1 MSHGLYFGLD
11 SDRHGQSVCFPFH
24 RLSRKQGGDESLP
37 SSRRCHALCPYLWPT
52 ENRNALHL
60 HPTLSPSQMCKQVK
74 SPPAGWACGWVDL
87 ITLGLRRD
95 TWLKRLIMHVLCPVC
110 RAKQPSSTTLERTAI
125 VVRAARRLRYNHAR
139 FREATIAETCTSTGR
154 STGRSFPII
163 NALPVSTVVPDW
175 VVEGINVACIL
186 TPNSLEA
193 PKGAWISVWKFGR
206 APIAE
211 PVPICR
217 VALRGTELLRVPT
230 NLAQTSVTISC
241 RGQVLQTCTRLQQRT
256 LHCQD
261 RNAIAAIP
269 CDRNLVRTS
278 DSNQK
283 EDDLCSLLP
292 HPAQLK

>member
-1 MSHGLYFGLD
+1 
-11 SDRHGQSVCFPFH
+11 
-24 RLSRKQGGDESLP
+24 
-37 SSRRCHALCPYLWPT
+37 
-52 ENRNALHL
+52 
-60 HPTLSPSQMCKQVK
+60 MCKPVK
-74 SPPAGWACGWVDL
+74 SPPAGWAFGWVDL

-95 TWLKRLIMHVLCPVC
+95 TWLKRSILHVLCPIY

-139 FREATIAETCTSTGR
+139 FREATIAETCTRAGAEGVCGGAEGTGAE
-154 STGRSFPII
+154 GAGAEPSFPII

-217 VALRGTELLRVPT
+217 VAPRGTELLRVPT
-230 NLAQTSVTISC
+230 NLAQTSVIISC
-241 RGQVLQTCTRLQQRT
+241 RGQVLQTCTRLQQRI